1 MMKQIIFTIAFT
13 FLFCS
18 FLQSQS
24 EVEPTGFDG
33 DHFSLEGAIDLFK
46 NSSSLEDFE
55 KKLNEEK
62 NNINNLDLND
72 DGEIDYLRVEDKM
85 DGDVHA
91 IIIQAPINDT
101 ENQDI
106 AIIEIEKTGKETAI
120 LQIVGD
126 EEIYGEQKIVEPF
139 EEQVE
144 QSSKGGPNV
153 NYHFRKV
160 VLNVYFWSP
169 VRFIYAPRYR
179 PYVSPYRWRT
189 YPRWWKPWRPITF
202 HAYHRH
208 QVRHH
213 RHYHQVRTHRVVRA
227 HRVYTPHRKTSTVV
241 RKRTTVVRT
250 KRNGNKVVRQKTT
263 TVKKRN
269 GHKVAG
275 KKSTKVVKKKGNKKI
290 GRKKTTKVRKKR
302 RN

>member
-1 MMKQIIFTIAFT
+1 MMKQLIFTLAFT
-13 FLFCS
+13 FLFTS
-18 FLQSQS
+18 LINAQT
-24 EVEPTGFDG
+24 EAEPTGFDG
-33 DHFSLEGAIDLFK
+33 DHFSLEGALDLFK
-46 NSSSLEDFE
+46 QSSSLEDFE

-62 NNINNLDLND
+62 NNINNLDLNE

-91 IIIQAPINDT
+91 IVIQAPVSEK

-126 EEIYGEQKIVEPF
+126 EEVYGEQKIVEPF

-144 QSSKGGPNV
+144 QSGKGGPSAD
-153 NYHFRKV
+153 YEFRRV
-160 VLNVYFWSP
+160 VVNVYFWTP

-189 YPRWWKPWRPITF
+189 YPRWWRPWRPVSFRVYHGF
-202 HAYHRH
+202 HARH
-208 QVRHH
+208 Y
-213 RHYHQVRTHRVVRA
+213 RHYHVVRTHRVVRA
-227 HRVYTPHRKTSTVV
+227 HRVYTPHRRTSTVV

-250 KRNGNKVVRQKTT
+250 NKNGNRVVRQKTT

-269 GHKVAG
+269 GKNVKG
-275 KKSTKVVKKKGNKKI
+275 RKSTTVVKKKGNQKAA
-290 GRKKTTKVRKKR
+290 RRKTTKVRKR
-302 RN
+302 RKN

>member
-1 MMKQIIFTIAFT
+1 MRMQIIFTLAFT
-13 FLFCS
+13 LFSS
-18 FLQSQS
+18 FLLNAQSAI
-24 EVEPTGFDG
+24 EPTGYDG
-33 DHFSLEGAIDLFK
+33 DHFSLEGALDLFK

-62 NNINNLDLND
+62 NNINNLDLNE
-72 DGEIDYLRVEDKM
+72 DGDIDYLRVEDKM

-91 IIIQAPINDT
+91 IIIQAPISDS

-106 AIIEIEKTGKETAI
+106 AVIEIEKTGKETAM

-126 EEIYGEQKIVEPF
+126 EEIYGELKIVEPF

-144 QSSKGGPNV
+144 QSGKGGPSAD
-153 NYHFRKV
+153 YEFRRILV
-160 VLNVYFWSP
+160 NVYFWSP

-189 YPRWWKPWRPITF
+189 YPRWWKPWRPQPF
-202 HAYHRH
+202 NVYRGYH
-208 QVRHH
+208 VRHY
-213 RHYHQVRTHRVVRA
+213 RNYHVVRTHRVVRA
-227 HRVYTPHRKTSTVV
+227 HRVYTPYRRTSTVV

-250 KRNGNKVVRQKTT
+250 KNGNRVVRQKTT
-263 TVKKRN
+263 TVRKRN
-269 GHKVAG
+269 GKPVAG
-275 KKSTKVVKKKGNKKI
+275 KTKVVKKNNQKVVK
-290 GRKKTTKVRKKR
+290 KKTKKVRKKR

>member
-1 MMKQIIFTIAFT
+1 MKQLIFTLAFT
-13 FLFCS
+13 FLFTS
-18 FLQSQS
+18 LINAQT
-24 EVEPTGFDG
+24 EAEPTGFDG
-33 DHFSLEGAIDLFK
+33 DHFSLEGALDLFK
-46 NSSSLEDFE
+46 QSASLEDFE

-62 NNINNLDLND
+62 NNINNLDLNE

-91 IIIQAPINDT
+91 IVIQAPVSDK

-106 AIIEIEKTGKETAI
+106 AIIEIEKTGKETAM

-126 EEIYGEQKIVEPF
+126 KEVYGEQKIVEPF

-144 QSSKGGPNV
+144 QSGKGGPSAD
-153 NYHFRKV
+153 YDFRRV
-160 VLNVYFWSP
+160 VVNVYFWSS

-189 YPRWWKPWRPITF
+189 YPRWWRPWRPVTF
-202 HAYHRH
+202 GVYRGFH
-208 QVRHH
+208 VRHH
-213 RHYHQVRTHRVVRA
+213 RHYHVVRTHRVVRA
-227 HRVYTPHRKTSTVV
+227 HRVYTPHRRTSTVV

-250 KRNGNKVVRQKTT
+250 NKNGNRVVRQKTT

-269 GHKVAG
+269 GKNVKG
-275 KKSTKVVKKKGNKKI
+275 RKSTTVVKKKGNKK
-290 GRKKTTKVRKKR
+290 R
-302 RN
+302 